1 MSLRY
6 DSSSGAIPGVAYY
19 VVKGTTVELTQST
32 YGNIVWLYNT
42 PHLWNDKYYYYPI
55 ATRDIVLNP
64 NLTQN
69 PGW

>member
-1 MSLRY
+1 MYFISFM
-6 DSSSGAIPGVAYY
+6 
-19 VVKGTTVELTQST
+19 TTTLILKSN
-32 YGNIVWLYNT
+32 YICKKNIKIAALIYERSDQK
-42 PHLWNDKYYYYPI
+42 NDKYYYYPI